1 MSYLGDVH
9 RARSFEAAGGV
20 AHQPMITAPVSASIG
35 RAVPPQA
42 TATAPSKI
50 DRAAIF
56 AARRASL
63 TNLGDAAPG
72 ADEGTE
78 PGSQSGGK
86 ARFAKLA
93 RDVFARR
100 KGGA

>member
-1 MSYLGDVH
+1 MDIQENQKS
-9 RARSFEAAGGV
+9 R
-20 AHQPMITAPVSASIG
+20 
-35 RAVPPQA
+35 
-42 TATAPSKI
+42 KI

-63 TNLGDAAPG
+63 TNLGDASPG

-78 PGSQSGGK
+78 PVSQSGGK
-86 ARFAKLA
+86 ARFANLA

-100 KGGA
+100 KAGA